1 MIDEAAQTI
10 TATNYET
17 LPVLFYYWNGS
28 QNRKYQSQRVYGMA
42 KDFKPRHGRIT
53 LSSIIGRGIL
63 HELECSDSG
72 ILRIAKPD
80 VEDAEIGLYSVSLT
94 SADRRLS
101 KEIPILVGRTKSGKV
116 LNQAEC
122 LELLSL
128 PVATYEE
135 SDHKAPHWLKKAG
148 TPYPLDQFVPLDA
161 LAEQYRAELS
171 PAQAEEAERL
181 KLEAKRKK
189 AALSKEID
197 ALEAQIK
204 AVEDAR
210 GQITNDRLQILALDK
225 QINQLRR
232 ELMGKKENQFF
243 EKMQL
248 DLSLEKQLELLKNE
262 VAIIRSIRESIVLV
276 RA

>member
-1 MIDEAAQTI
+1 M
-10 TATNYET
+10 
-17 LPVLFYYWNGS
+17 
-28 QNRKYQSQRVYGMA
+28 
-42 KDFKPRHGRIT
+42 
-53 LSSIIGRGIL
+53 
-63 HELECSDSG
+63 
-72 ILRIAKPD
+72 
-80 VEDAEIGLYSVSLT
+80 
-94 SADRRLS
+94 
-101 KEIPILVGRTKSGKV
+101 GRTKSGKV

-122 LELLSL
+122 LELLSQ

-135 SDHKAPHWLKKAG
+135 SDHKAPHWLKKTG
-148 TPYPLDQFVPLDA
+148 TPHPLDRLVPVDA

-171 PAQAEEAERL
+171 PSQAEEAERL

-197 ALEAQIK
+197 ALEPQIK
-204 AVEDAR
+204 ALEDSR
-210 GQITNDRLQILALDK
+210 SGITHDRLQLLALDK

-243 EKMQL
+243 EEMQL